1 VWIVLTALRR
11 PYTFVVLAVVI
22 AIFGVRAALLT
33 PTDIFPNIN
42 IPVVSVVWT
51 YNGLLPNDM
60 SGRVIYF
67 YERYLTAQVADIE
80 HIESQSL
87 SGYGVVKVFFQK
99 NVDIAAALA
108 QVTAASQTVLKLL
121 PPGITPPYVLSYNA
135 SSVPILQLALSS
147 KKLPQ
152 MELFD
157 LGQNFIRPQLA
168 TVAGAAVPSPYGG
181 KILQVQIDLDQ
192 QAMQSHNVSADDVL
206 NAVTVQNLILPA
218 GDAKIGKF
226 DWNVALNASPVVL
239 DRIND
244 LPVKK
249 VNDTIIYMRDVA
261 YVHQGSPPQTN
272 LVRVN
277 GSRAVLMTILK
288 AGSASTLS
296 VIDGVKSLLPRVKES
311 LPASL
316 NLHAVGDQSVFVK
329 AAVTGVVREA
339 ALAALLVGAM
349 ILVFLGSWRSTV
361 IILIEIPLA
370 ILFSLTLLSWL
381 DETINVMTLGGLAL
395 AVGILVDDGTVTIE
409 NINYHL
415 EQGKDVRQ
423 AILDGAQQI
432 VIPAFVT
439 LLCLCIVFVPMFQL
453 GGVAGYL
460 FRPLAEAVVFALI
473 GSFILSRTLVPT
485 MAYYLM
491 RGHEEDESHDDDTSS
506 PAPTSSPNPLMRI
519 RQAVGARLVRVRAAC
534 RPLFG
539 LALTALKPL
548 KRMQQ
553 MFDDQFAR
561 LRARYRSL
569 LGLALASPRL
579 FIAGFLGCV
588 ILSFGLWPFLGEN
601 FFPAVDSGQILMH
614 VRAQAGTRIEE
625 TARLFDLV
633 EQIIRQTI
641 PPDQLDNIVDNIGLP
656 FSGINMAYQNTGT
669 IGPEDGDALIGLKE
683 DHAPTET
690 YIKQLRTVLPRQ
702 FPGTTFSFLPA
713 DIVSQIL
720 NFGLPAPIDVQV
732 IGNNQK
738 DNYAYATA
746 LLKRIRTVPGIAD
759 LRIQQV
765 FNYPQINVDV
775 DRTLARDVGLTQRD
789 VANSLLVTLSG
800 SGQVKPNFWLNTK
813 NGVSYPIVA
822 QMPQY
827 RVDTLSDLVN
837 VPITSPETKSPQYLG
852 GLAQI
857 VPGPSPGVVSHYNV
871 QPVIDIYGAVQG
883 RDLGAVS
890 GDIERILDQTRK
902 EVPRGSYVQISG
914 QVRTMTSAY
923 GQLYFGLAGAIL
935 LIYLVIVV
943 NFQSWL
949 DPFII
954 ITALPGALAGI
965 VWMLFMTG
973 TTLSVPA
980 LTGAIMCM
988 GIATANSILLV
999 SFAREGLAQGLDA
1012 GAAALEAGFTR
1023 FRPVLMTALAMII
1036 GMLPMAFALG
1046 EGGEQ
1051 NAPLGRAVIGGLLVA
1066 TVATLFFV
1074 PTVFTVLHS
1083 GRQRQAAPEE
1093 PLTGTAS

>member
-11 PYTFVVLAVVI
+11 PYSFVVLAVVI
-22 AIFGVRAALLT
+22 AIFGVRSALLT

-51 YNGLLPNDM
+51 YTGLLPNDM
-60 SGRVIYF
+60 SGRVIYY
-67 YERYLTAQVADIE
+67 YERTLTAQVGDIE

-87 SGYGVVKVFFQK
+87 SGYGVVRIFFQK

-152 MELFD
+152 MQLFD

-181 KILQVQIDLDQ
+181 KILQVQVDLDQ
-192 QAMQSHNVSADDVL
+192 EEMQAHNVSADDVV
-206 NAVTVQNLILPA
+206 NAISVQNLILPA
-218 GDAKIGKF
+218 GDEKVGKF
-226 DWNVALNASPVVL
+226 DWNVALNASPIL
-239 DRIND
+239 LERIND

-249 VNDTIIYMRDVA
+249 VNDTIIYLHDVA
-261 YVHQGSPPQTN
+261 YVHEGSPPQTN

-288 AGSASTLS
+288 AGAASTLS
-296 VIDGVKSLLPRVKES
+296 VIDGIKSLLPRVEES
-311 LPASL
+311 LPSSL
-316 NLHAVGDQSVFVK
+316 NLHAVGDQSIFVK
-329 AAVTGVVREA
+329 AAVFGVIREA
-339 ALAALLVGAM
+339 ALAASLVGVM
-349 ILVFLGSWRSTV
+349 ILLFLGSWRSTV

-381 DETINVMTLGGLAL
+381 GETVNVMTLGGLAL

-415 EQGKDVRQ
+415 EQGKEIER

-460 FRPLAEAVVFALI
+460 FRPLAEAVVFALV
-473 GSFILSRTLVPT
+473 GSFLLSRTLVPT
-485 MAYYLM
+485 MANYLM
-491 RGHEEDESHDDDTSS
+491 RGHHTSAHDPS
-506 PAPTSSPNPLMRI
+506 APPRRSRN
-519 RQAVGARLVRVRAAC
+519 
-534 RPLFG
+534 
-539 LALTALKPL
+539 PL
-548 KRMQQ
+548 KRFQQ
-553 MFDDQFAR
+553 MFDDRFTQVR
-561 LRARYRSL
+561 TRYRSL
-569 LGLALASPRL
+569 LLLALASPKI
-579 FIAGFLGCV
+579 FMAGFLACV
-588 ILSFGLWPFLGEN
+588 VVSFGLWPFLGQN

-614 VRAQAGTRIEE
+614 VRAQPGTRIEE
-625 TARLFDLV
+625 TARLFDLI
-633 EQIIRQTI
+633 EQTVSHTI

-669 IGPEDGDALIGLKE
+669 IGPEDGDALISLKQ
-683 DHAPTET
+683 DHAPTNK
-690 YIKQLRTVLPRQ
+690 YIKQLRTLLPQ
-702 FPGTTFSFLPA
+702 KFPGTTFSFLPA

-720 NFGLPAPIDVQV
+720 NFGLPAPIDLQI

-738 DNYAYATA
+738 ANYAYATD

-759 LRIQQV
+759 ARIQQV
-765 FNYPQINVDV
+765 FNYPQLNVDV
-775 DRTLARDVGLTQRD
+775 DRTLASEVGLTQRD

-800 SGQVKPNFWLNTK
+800 SAQVHPNFWLNTE

-827 RVDTLSDLVN
+827 RIDTMSDLVN
-837 VPITSPETKSPQYLG
+837 VPITSSDTKTPQYLG
-852 GLAQI
+852 GLARI
-857 VPGPSPGVVSHYNV
+857 TPGPSPGVVSHYNV
-871 QPVIDIYGAVQG
+871 QPVIDIYGAVQE

-890 GDIERILDQTRK
+890 GDIDRILDETRK
-902 EVPRGSYVQISG
+902 EVPRGSYVVLSG
-914 QVRTMTSAY
+914 QVRTMTNAY
-923 GQLYFGLAGAIL
+923 SQLYFGLAGAIV
-935 LIYLVIVV
+935 LIYLVVVV

-954 ITALPGALAGI
+954 ITALPSALAGI

-973 TTLSVPA
+973 TALSVPA

-999 SFAREGLAQGLDA
+999 SFAREGLGQGLDA
-1012 GAAALEAGFTR
+1012 AAAALEASFTR

-1051 NAPLGRAVIGGLLVA
+1051 NAPLGRAVIGGLMVA

-1074 PTVFTVLHS
+1074 PTVFSVLHS
-1083 GRQRQAAPEE
+1083 RHDRRSDAPPQTPRPES
-1093 PLTGTAS
+1093 TA

>member
-1 VWIVLTALRR
+1 MVWQ
-11 PYTFVVLAVVI
+11 
-22 AIFGVRAALLT
+22 
-33 PTDIFPNIN
+33 
-42 IPVVSVVWT
+42 

-60 SGRVIYF
+60 SGRVIYY
-67 YERYLTAQVADIE
+67 YERYMTAQVADIE
-80 HIESQSL
+80 HLESQSL
-87 SGYGVVKVFFQK
+87 NGYGVVKIFFQK
-99 NVDIAAALA
+99 NVNIAAALA

-121 PPGITPPYVLSYNA
+121 PPGITPPYVLSYSA

-152 MELFD
+152 MQLFD
-157 LGQNFIRPQLA
+157 LGQNFIRPQLS

-181 KILQVQIDLDQ
+181 KILQVQVDLDQ
-192 QAMQSHNVSADDVL
+192 EAMQAHNVSADDVV
-206 NAVTVQNLILPA
+206 NTITAQNLVLPA
-218 GDAKIGKF
+218 GDQKLGKF
-226 DWNVALNASPVVL
+226 DWNVALNASPTLL
-239 DRIND
+239 DKIND

-249 VNDTIIYMRDVA
+249 VNGTIIYMHDVA
-261 YVHQGSPPQTN
+261 YVHSGSPPQTN

-288 AGSASTLS
+288 AGAASTLN
-296 VIDGVKSLLPRVKES
+296 VIDGIKSLLPRVEES
-311 LPASL
+311 LPSSL
-316 NLHAVGDQSVFVK
+316 NLHAVGDQSIFVK
-329 AAVTGVVREA
+329 AAVFGVIREA
-339 ALAALLVGAM
+339 ALAAALVGLM
-349 ILVFLGSWRSTV
+349 ILIFLGSWRSTV

-381 DETINVMTLGGLAL
+381 GETVNVMTLGGLAL

-415 EQGKDVRQ
+415 EMGKPIEP
-423 AILDGAQQI
+423 AIMDGAQQI

-460 FRPLAEAVVFALI
+460 FRPLAEAVVFALV
-473 GSFILSRTLVPT
+473 GSFLLSRTLVPT
-485 MAYYLM
+485 MANYLM
-491 RGHEEDESHDDDTSS
+491 RGHHAGHD
-506 PAPTSSPNPLMRI
+506 PAAPPRRSRN
-519 RQAVGARLVRVRAAC
+519 
-534 RPLFG
+534 
-539 LALTALKPL
+539 PL
-548 KRMQQ
+548 KRFQE
-553 MFDDQFAR
+553 MFDDRFAQV
-561 LRARYRSL
+561 RAHYRSL
-569 LGLALASPRL
+569 LSLALASPKI
-579 FIAGFLGCV
+579 FIAGFLACV
-588 ILSFGLWPFLGEN
+588 VVSFGLWPFLGEN

-614 VRAQAGTRIEE
+614 VRAQPGTRIEE
-625 TARLFDLV
+625 TARLFDLI
-633 EQIIRQTI
+633 EQTVRRTI
-641 PPDQLDNIVDNIGLP
+641 PHDQLDNIVDNIGLP

-669 IGPEDGDALIGLKE
+669 IGPEDGDALISLKP
-683 DHAPTET
+683 DHAPTDK
-690 YIKQLRTVLPRQ
+690 YIKELRTILPQ
-702 FPGTTFSFLPA
+702 KFPGATFSFLPA

-720 NFGLPAPIDVQV
+720 NFGLPAPIDLQV

-738 DNYAYATA
+738 ANYAYATR
-746 LLKRIRTVPGIAD
+746 LLKRIRRVPGIAD
-759 LRIQQV
+759 ARIQQV
-765 FNYPQINVDV
+765 LNYPQLNVDV
-775 DRTLARDVGLTQRD
+775 DRTLAGEVGLTQRD

-800 SGQVKPNFWLNTK
+800 SAQVHPNFWLNTE

-827 RVDTLSDLVN
+827 RIDTMSDLAN
-837 VPITSPETKSPQYLG
+837 VPINSAETKVPQYLG
-852 GLAQI
+852 GLARI
-857 VPGPSPGVVSHYNV
+857 TPGPSPGVVSHYNV
-871 QPVIDIYGAVQG
+871 QPVIDIYAAVQE
-883 RDLGAVS
+883 RDLGAVA
-890 GDIERILDQTRK
+890 GDIDRIVNETRK
-902 EVPRGSYVQISG
+902 DVPRGSYVALSG
-914 QVRTMTSAY
+914 QVHTMTGAY
-923 GQLYFGLAGAIL
+923 SQLYFGLAGAIV

-954 ITALPGALAGI
+954 ITALPAALAGI

-999 SFAREGLAQGLDA
+999 SFAREGLEQGLDA
-1012 GAAALEAGFTR
+1012 RAAALQAGFTR
-1023 FRPVLMTALAMII
+1023 FRPVLMTALAMVI

-1074 PTVFTVLHS
+1074 PTVFSVLHS
-1083 GRQRQAAPEE
+1083 RRGRTHAAPEAVPPE
-1093 PLTGTAS
+1093 TTA

>member
-1 VWIVLTALRR
+1 MWIVQIALRR
-11 PYTFVVLAVVI
+11 PYTFVVFGLLI
-22 AIFGVRAALLT
+22 AIFGTLSALRM
-33 PTDIFPNIN
+33 PVDIFPNIN

-60 SGRVIYF
+60 SGRVIYY
-67 YERYLTAQVADIE
+67 YERTLSAQVGDIE

-87 SGYGVVKVFFQK
+87 NGYGVVKIFFQK
-99 NVDIAAALA
+99 NVNIAAALA

-152 MELFD
+152 MQLFD
-157 LGQNFIRPQLA
+157 LGQNFIRPQLS

-181 KILQVQIDLDQ
+181 KILQVQVDLDQ
-192 QAMQSHNVSADDVL
+192 EAMQAHNVSADDVV
-206 NAVTVQNLILPA
+206 NTISVQNLILPA
-218 GDAKIGKF
+218 GDQKLGKF
-226 DWNVALNASPVVL
+226 DWNVALNASPVAL
-239 DRIND
+239 EKIND

-249 VNDTIIYMRDVA
+249 VNGTIIYMHDVA
-261 YVHQGSPPQTN
+261 FVHAGSPPQTN
-272 LVRVN
+272 VVRVN

-288 AGSASTLS
+288 AGAASTLN
-296 VIDGVKSLLPRVKES
+296 VIDGIKLLLPRVEES

-316 NLHAVGDQSVFVK
+316 NLRAVGDQSIFVK
-329 AAVTGVVREA
+329 AAVYGVIREA
-339 ALAALLVGAM
+339 ALAAGLVGLM
-349 ILVFLGSWRSTV
+349 ILMFLGSWRSTV

-370 ILFSLTLLSWL
+370 ILFALTALSWL
-381 DETINVMTLGGLAL
+381 GETINIMTLGGLAL

-409 NINYHL
+409 NINFHL
-415 EQGKDVRQ
+415 EQGKPIER
-423 AILDGAQQI
+423 AIMDGAQQI

-460 FRPLAEAVVFALI
+460 FRPLAEAVVFALV
-473 GSFILSRTLVPT
+473 GSFLLSRTLVPT
-485 MAYYLM
+485 MANYLM
-491 RGHEEDESHDDDTSS
+491 RGHHGGRGHAHGDAETASELSR
-506 PAPTSSPNPLMRI
+506 NPFRHFQ
-519 RQAVGARLVRVRAAC
+519 QAFDVRFARVRE
-534 RPLFG
+534 G
-539 LALTALKPL
+539 
-548 KRMQQ
+548 
-553 MFDDQFAR
+553 
-561 LRARYRSL
+561 YRSL
-569 LGLALASPRL
+569 LLLALASPRL
-579 FIAGFLGCV
+579 FVAGFLACV
-588 ILSFGLWPFLGEN
+588 IISFGLWPFLGKN

-614 VRAQAGTRIEE
+614 VRAQPGTRIEE
-625 TARLFDLV
+625 TARLFDLI
-633 EQIIRQTI
+633 EQTVRHTV
-641 PPDQLDNIVDNIGLP
+641 PPAQLDNIVDNIGLP

-669 IGPEDGDALIGLKE
+669 IGPEDGDALTTLKE
-683 DHAPTET
+683 DHAPTEG
-690 YIKQLRTVLPRQ
+690 YIKQLRTVLPQ
-702 FPGTTFSFLPA
+702 KFPGTTFSFLPA

-732 IGNNQK
+732 IGNDQSAS
-738 DNYAYATA
+738 YAYATD
-746 LLKRIRTVPGIAD
+746 LLKRIRFVPGIAD

-765 FNYPQINVDV
+765 FNYPQINVEV
-775 DRTLARDVGLTQRD
+775 DRTLAGEVGLTQRD

-800 SGQVKPNFWLNTK
+800 SAQVHPNFWLNPA

-827 RVDTLSDLVN
+827 RIDTMSDLVN
-837 VPITSPETKSPQYLG
+837 IPVTSAETKAPQYLG

-857 VPGPSPGVVSHYNV
+857 TPGPSPGVVSHYNV
-871 QPVIDIYGAVQG
+871 QPVIDIFGAVQG

-890 GDIERILDQTRK
+890 GDIDRILQETQNN
-902 EVPRGSYVQISG
+902 VPRGSYVALRG
-914 QVRTMTSAY
+914 QVRTMTDAY
-923 GQLYFGLAGAIL
+923 SQLYFGLAGAIV
-935 LIYLVIVV
+935 LIFLVIVV

-949 DPFII
+949 DPLII
-954 ITALPGALAGI
+954 ISALPGALAGI
-965 VWMLFMTG
+965 VWMLFITG

-999 SFAREGLAQGLDA
+999 SFAREGLAEGLDA
-1012 GAAALEAGFTR
+1012 PAAALEAGFTR

-1074 PTVFTVLHS
+1074 PTLFSVLHS
-1083 GRQRQAAPEE
+1083 RRRRPHAAPETLRPE
-1093 PLTGTAS
+1093 PNG

>member
-11 PYTFVVLAVVI
+11 PYTFIVLAVVI
-22 AIFGVRAALLT
+22 AIFGVRAALMT

-60 SGRVIYF
+60 SGRVIYY
-67 YERYLTAQVADIE
+67 YERTLSAQVGDIE

-87 SGYGVVKVFFQK
+87 NGYGVVKIFFQK

-152 MELFD
+152 MQLFD

-181 KILQVQIDLDQ
+181 KILQVQVDLDQ
-192 QAMQSHNVSADDVL
+192 NAMQAHNVTADDVV
-206 NAVTVQNLILPA
+206 NTISVQNLILPA
-218 GDAKIGKF
+218 GDEKVGKF
-226 DWNVALNASPVVL
+226 DWNVALNASPVL
-239 DRIND
+239 LEKIND

-249 VNDTIIYMRDVA
+249 VNDTIIYMHDVA
-261 YVHQGSPPQTN
+261 YVHTGSPPQTN
-272 LVRVN
+272 IVRVN

-288 AGSASTLS
+288 AGAASTLS
-296 VIDGVKSLLPRVKES
+296 VIEGIKALLPRVEES
-311 LPASL
+311 LPSSL
-316 NLHAVGDQSVFVK
+316 NLHAVGDQSIFVK
-329 AAVTGVVREA
+329 AAVFGVVREA
-339 ALAALLVGAM
+339 ALAAGLVGVM
-349 ILVFLGSWRSTV
+349 ILLFLGSWRSTV

-381 DETINVMTLGGLAL
+381 GETINVMTLGGLAL

-415 EQGKDVRQ
+415 EQGKSIEP
-423 AILDGAQQI
+423 AILDGAQKI

-473 GSFILSRTLVPT
+473 GSFVLSRTLVPT
-485 MAYYLM
+485 MANYLV
-491 RGHEEDESHDDDTSS
+491 RGGHEAADD
-506 PAPTSSPNPLMRI
+506 PAQTPRRTRN
-519 RQAVGARLVRVRAAC
+519 
-534 RPLFG
+534 
-539 LALTALKPL
+539 PL
-548 KRMQQ
+548 KRFQQ
-553 MFDDQFAR
+553 GFEFLFGQFR
-561 LRARYRSL
+561 DHYRAL
-569 LGLALASPRL
+569 LLLALGRPKT
-579 FIAGFLGCV
+579 FIAGFLACV
-588 ILSFGLWPFLGEN
+588 LVSFGLLPFLGEN
-601 FFPAVDSGQILMH
+601 FFPEVDSGQILMH
-614 VRAQAGTRIEE
+614 VRAQPGTRIEE

-633 EQIIRQTI
+633 EQTVRRTI

-669 IGPEDGDALIGLKE
+669 IGPEDGDALISLKE
-683 DHAPTET
+683 GHAPTASF
-690 YIKQLRTVLPRQ
+690 IKQLRTALPQQ

-720 NFGLPAPIDVQV
+720 NFGLPAPVDVQI
-732 IGNNQK
+732 IGRDQAA
-738 DNYAYATA
+738 NYAYATN

-765 FNYPQINVDV
+765 FNYPQLNVDV
-775 DRTLARDVGLTQRD
+775 DRTLASAVGLSQRD
-789 VANSLLVTLSG
+789 VANSLLITLSG
-800 SGQVKPNFWLNTK
+800 SAQVHPNFWLNNE

-827 RVDTLSDLVN
+827 RVDTMSDLVN
-837 VPITSPETKSPQYLG
+837 VPVASSESNAMQYLG

-857 VPGPSPGVVSHYNV
+857 TPGPSPGVVSHYNV
-871 QPVIDIYGAVQG
+871 QPVIDIFGAVQG
-883 RDLGAVS
+883 RDLGALA
-890 GDIERILDQTRK
+890 GDIDRVLQATRK
-902 EVPRGSYVQISG
+902 DVPHGSYVVLRG
-914 QVRTMTSAY
+914 QVHTMTSAY
-923 GQLYFGLAGAIL
+923 NQLYFGLAGAIV

-965 VWMLFMTG
+965 VWMLFVTG

-999 SFAREGLAQGLDA
+999 SFAREGLAQELDSA
-1012 GAAALEAGFTR
+1012 AAALEAGFTR

-1066 TVATLFFV
+1066 TLATLFFV
-1074 PTVFTVLHS
+1074 PTVFSLLHS
-1083 GRQRQAAPEE
+1083 GRRRPGAAPEAPHPE
-1093 PLTGTAS
+1093 PIA

>member
-1 VWIVLTALRR
+1 MWIVVTALKR

-22 AIFGVRAALLT
+22 ALFGIRAALLT

-87 SGYGVVKVFFQK
+87 TGYGVVKIFFQK

-152 MELFD
+152 MQLFD
-157 LGQNFIRPQLA
+157 FGQNFIRPQLA

-181 KILQVQIDLDQ
+181 KILQVQVDLDQ
-192 QAMQSHNVSADDVL
+192 QAMQAHNVSADDVV
-206 NAVTVQNLILPA
+206 NTISVQNLILPA
-218 GDAKIGKF
+218 GDEKVGKF

-239 DRIND
+239 ERIND

-249 VNDTIIYMRDVA
+249 VNGTVIFLHDVA

-272 LVRVN
+272 IVRVN

-288 AGSASTLS
+288 AGTASTLS
-296 VIDGVKSLLPRVKES
+296 VIEGIKSLLPRVEES
-311 LPASL
+311 LPSSL
-316 NLHAVGDQSVFVK
+316 NLHAVGDQSIFVK
-329 AAVTGVVREA
+329 AAVFGVIREA
-339 ALAALLVGAM
+339 ALAAALVGLM
-349 ILVFLGSWRSTV
+349 ILIFLGSWRSTL

-370 ILFSLTLLSWL
+370 ILFSLTALSWL
-381 DETINVMTLGGLAL
+381 GETVNVMTLGGLAL

-415 EQGKDVRQ
+415 EQGKKIET

-460 FRPLAEAVVFALI
+460 FRPLAEAVVFALV
-473 GSFILSRTLVPT
+473 GSFILSRTLVST
-485 MAYYLM
+485 MANYLM
-491 RGHEEDESHDDDTSS
+491 GAEHGG
-506 PAPTSSPNPLMRI
+506 
-519 RQAVGARLVRVRAAC
+519 AVHGTPRVPSRN
-534 RPLFG
+534 
-539 LALTALKPL
+539 PL
-548 KRMQQ
+548 KRFQLA
-553 MFDDQFAR
+553 FDERFGRIRD
-561 LRARYRSL
+561 RYRAL
-569 LGLALASPRL
+569 LLLTVSRPKSFIGVFLA
-579 FIAGFLGCV
+579 CV
-588 ILSFGLWPFLGEN
+588 LLSFGLWPFLGEN

-614 VRAQAGTRIEE
+614 VRAQTGTRIEE
-625 TARLFDLV
+625 TARLFDRI
-633 EQIIRQTI
+633 EQTVRQTI
-641 PPDQLDNIVDNIGLP
+641 PPDQLDAIVDNIGLP

-669 IGPEDGDALIGLKE
+669 IGPEDGDALISLKE
-683 DHAPTET
+683 GHTATADFIRE
-690 YIKQLRTVLPRQ
+690 LRTRLPQQ
-702 FPGTTFSFLPA
+702 FPGATFSFLPA

-732 IGNNQK
+732 IGHDQK
-738 DNYAYATA
+738 ANYAYATE
-746 LLKRIRTVPGIAD
+746 LLKRIRLVSGIAD

-775 DRTLARDVGLTQRD
+775 DRTFAGEVGLTQRD
-789 VANSLLVTLSG
+789 IANSLLVTLSG
-800 SGQVKPNFWLNTK
+800 SAQVHPNFWLNTE

-827 RVDTLSDLVN
+827 RINSMSDLVN
-837 VPITSPETKSPQYLG
+837 VPITSPGTETPQYLG
-852 GLAQI
+852 GLARI
-857 VPGPSPGVVSHYNV
+857 TPGPSPGVVSHYNV

-890 GDIERILDQTRK
+890 TDIERVLQETRK
-902 EVPRGSYVQISG
+902 QVPRGSYVALSG
-914 QVRTMTSAY
+914 QVHTMTSAY
-923 GQLYFGLAGAIL
+923 SQLYFGLAGAIL

-943 NFQSWL
+943 NFQSWV

-965 VWMLFMTG
+965 VWMLFITG

-1012 GAAALEAGFTR
+1012 ASAALEAGFTR

-1066 TVATLFFV
+1066 TLATLFFV

-1083 GRQRQAAPEE
+1083 RQVRRPEASPEAEPAAP
-1093 PLTGTAS
+1093 A

>member
-1 VWIVLTALRR
+1 MWIVVTALKR
-11 PYTFVVLAVVI
+11 PYTFVVLAIVI
-22 AIFGVRAALLT
+22 ALFGVRAALLT

-87 SGYGVVKVFFQK
+87 TGYGVVKIFFRK

-135 SSVPILQLALSS
+135 TSVPILQLALSS

-152 MELFD
+152 MQLFD
-157 LGQNFIRPQLA
+157 FGQNFIRPQLS

-181 KILQVQIDLDQ
+181 KILQVQVDLDQ
-192 QAMQSHNVSADDVL
+192 QAMQAHNVSADDVV
-206 NAVTVQNLILPA
+206 NTITVQNLILPA
-218 GDAKIGKF
+218 GDEKVGKF

-239 DRIND
+239 EKIND

-249 VNDTIIYMRDVA
+249 VNGTVIFLHDVA

-288 AGSASTLS
+288 AGAASTLS
-296 VIDGVKSLLPRVKES
+296 VIEGVKSLLPRIEES
-311 LPASL
+311 LPTSL
-316 NLHAVGDQSVFVK
+316 NLHAVGDQSIFVK
-329 AAVTGVVREA
+329 AAVFGVIREA
-339 ALAALLVGAM
+339 ALAAALVGLM
-349 ILVFLGSWRSTV
+349 ILIFLGSWRSTV

-370 ILFSLTLLSWL
+370 ILFSLTALSWL
-381 DETINVMTLGGLAL
+381 GETINVMTLGGLAL

-415 EQGKDVRQ
+415 EQGKEIET

-460 FRPLAEAVVFALI
+460 FRPLAEAVVFALV

-485 MAYYLM
+485 MANYLM
-491 RGHEEDESHDDDTSS
+491 AGEHAVAGHGE
-506 PAPTSSPNPLMRI
+506 PPPTRWRNPFRRFQLAFDRRFERI
-519 RQAVGARLVRVRAAC
+519 R
-534 RPLFG
+534 
-539 LALTALKPL
+539 
-548 KRMQQ
+548 
-553 MFDDQFAR
+553 D
-561 LRARYRSL
+561 RYRSL
-569 LGLALASPRL
+569 LLLALGHPKT
-579 FIAGFLGCV
+579 FIAAFLACV
-588 ILSFGLWPFLGEN
+588 LLSFGLWPFLGEN

-614 VRAQAGTRIEE
+614 VRGQAGTRIEE
-625 TARLFDLV
+625 TARLFDRI
-633 EQIIRQTI
+633 EQTVRQTI
-641 PPDQLDNIVDNIGLP
+641 PPEQLDNIVDNIGLP

-669 IGPEDGDALIGLKE
+669 IGPEDGDTLISLKE
-683 DHAPTET
+683 GHASTET
-690 YIKQLRTVLPRQ
+690 FIKQLRTILPKQ
-702 FPGTTFSFLPA
+702 FPGATFSFLPA

-732 IGNNQK
+732 IGHDQK
-738 DNYAYATA
+738 ANYAYATD
-746 LLKRIRTVPGIAD
+746 LLKRIRLISGIAD

-765 FNYPQINVDV
+765 FNYPQINVNV
-775 DRTLARDVGLTQRD
+775 DRTFAGAVGLSQRD
-789 VANSLLVTLSG
+789 IANSLLVTLSG
-800 SGQVKPNFWLNTK
+800 SAQVHPNFWLNNE

-827 RVDTLSDLVN
+827 RIDSISDLVN
-837 VPITSPETKSPQYLG
+837 VPITSAGTETPQYLG

-857 VPGPSPGVVSHYNV
+857 TPGPSPGVVSHYNV
-871 QPVIDIYGAVQG
+871 QPVVDIYGAVQG

-890 GDIERILDQTRK
+890 GDIDRILQETRK
-902 EVPRGSYVQISG
+902 DVPRGSYVVLRG

-923 GQLYFGLAGAIL
+923 SQLYFGLAGAIL

-943 NFQSWL
+943 NFQSWV

-999 SFAREGLAQGLDA
+999 SFAREGLTVGLDA
-1012 GAAALEAGFTR
+1012 SSAALEAGFTR
-1023 FRPVLMTALAMII
+1023 LRPVLMTALAMII

-1074 PTVFTVLHS
+1074 PTVFAVLHS
-1083 GRQRQAAPEE
+1083 RQDRRREASPGAANAAAPV
-1093 PLTGTAS
+1093 

>member
-1 VWIVLTALRR
+1 MWIVLTALRR

-22 AIFGVRAALLT
+22 ALFGARAALLT
-33 PTDIFPNIN
+33 PADVFPNID

-51 YNGLLPNDM
+51 YNGLLPKDM

-67 YERYLTAQVADIE
+67 YERYLTAQVADIQ
-80 HIESQSL
+80 HIESQSFT
-87 SGYGVVKVFFQK
+87 GYGVVKIFFQK
-99 NVDIAAALA
+99 NVHIAAALA

-152 MELFD
+152 MQLFD

-192 QAMQSHNVSADDVL
+192 QAMQAHGVSADDVL
-206 NAVTVQNLILPA
+206 NAVSVQNLILPA
-218 GDAKIGKF
+218 GDAKVGKF
-226 DWNVALNASPVVL
+226 DWNVALNASPVAL
-239 DRIND
+239 EQIND
-244 LPVKK
+244 LPLKK
-249 VNDTIIYMRDVA
+249 VNNTIIYVHDVA
-261 YVHQGSPPQTN
+261 YVHEGSPPQTN

-288 AGSASTLS
+288 AGSASTLN
-296 VIDGVKSLLPRVKES
+296 VIDGIKSLLPRVEES
-311 LPASL
+311 LPSSL
-316 NLHAVGDQSVFVK
+316 SLHAVGDQSVFVK
-329 AAVTGVVREA
+329 AAVFGVIREA
-339 ALAALLVGAM
+339 ALAAVLVGVM

-381 DETINVMTLGGLAL
+381 GETINVMTLGGLAL

-415 EQGKDVRQ
+415 EQGKDVRT

-460 FRPLAEAVVFALI
+460 FQPLAEAVVFALI
-473 GSFILSRTLVPT
+473 GSFLLSRTLVPT

-491 RGHEEDESHDDDTSS
+491 RGHQSGHDSAQPS
-506 PAPTSSPNPLMRI
+506 
-519 RQAVGARLVRVRAAC
+519 
-534 RPLFG
+534 
-539 LALTALKPL
+539 TANSRNPL
-548 KRMQQ
+548 KRFQQ
-553 MFDDQFAR
+553 FFDDRFAR
-561 LRARYRSL
+561 VRARYRWL
-569 LGLALASPRL
+569 LTLALASPKT
-579 FIAGFLGCV
+579 FVAGFLACV
-588 ILSFGLWPFLGEN
+588 VLSFGLWPFLGEN

-614 VRAQAGTRIEE
+614 VRAQPGTRIEE

-633 EQIIRQTI
+633 EQTVRQTI
-641 PPDQLDNIVDNIGLP
+641 PPNQLDNIVDNIGLP

-669 IGPEDGDALIGLKE
+669 IGPEEGDALITLKE
-683 DHAPTET
+683 DHAPSDSF
-690 YIKQLRTVLPRQ
+690 IKQLRTVLPQ
-702 FPGTTFSFLPA
+702 KFPGTTFAFLPA

-732 IGNNQK
+732 IGNDQK
-738 DNYAYATA
+738 ANYAYATN

-765 FNYPQINVDV
+765 FNYPQLNVNV
-775 DRTLARDVGLTQRD
+775 DRTLAGEVGLTQRD
-789 VANSLLVTLSG
+789 IANSLLVTLSG
-800 SGQVKPNFWLNTK
+800 SGQVRPNFWLNPR

-827 RVDTLSDLVN
+827 RINSMSDLSN
-837 VPITSPETKSPQYLG
+837 VPITSPETQTPRYLG

-857 VPGPSPGVVSHYNV
+857 TPGPSPGVVSHYNV
-871 QPVIDIYGAVQG
+871 QPVIDIYGAIQG

-890 GDIERILDQTRK
+890 GDIDRILSETRK
-902 EVPRGSYVQISG
+902 DVPRGSYVALSG
-914 QVRTMTSAY
+914 QVRTMASAY
-923 GQLYFGLAGAIL
+923 SQLYFGLAGAVV

-980 LTGAIMCM
+980 LTGAVMCM

-1012 GAAALEAGFTR
+1012 TAAALEAGFTR

-1036 GMLPMAFALG
+1036 GMLPMALALG

-1074 PTVFTVLHS
+1074 PTVFSLLHARGGRLLAEPHPSQPASTV
-1083 GRQRQAAPEE
+1083 
-1093 PLTGTAS
+1093 

>member
-1 VWIVLTALRR
+1 VWIVVTALKR
-11 PYTFVVLAVVI
+11 PYTFVVLAIVI
-22 AIFGVRAALLT
+22 ALFGVRAALLT

-87 SGYGVVKVFFQK
+87 TGYGVVKIFFRK

-135 SSVPILQLALSS
+135 TSVPILQLALSS

-152 MELFD
+152 MQLFD
-157 LGQNFIRPQLA
+157 FGQNFIRPQLS

-181 KILQVQIDLDQ
+181 KILQVQVDLDQ
-192 QAMQSHNVSADDVL
+192 QAMQAHNVSADDVV
-206 NAVTVQNLILPA
+206 NTITVQNLILPA
-218 GDAKIGKF
+218 GDEKVGKF

-239 DRIND
+239 EKIND

-249 VNDTIIYMRDVA
+249 VNGTVIFLHDVA

-288 AGSASTLS
+288 AGAASTLS
-296 VIDGVKSLLPRVKES
+296 VIEGVKSLLPRIEES
-311 LPASL
+311 LPTSL
-316 NLHAVGDQSVFVK
+316 NLHAVGDQSIFVK
-329 AAVTGVVREA
+329 AAVFGVIREA
-339 ALAALLVGAM
+339 ALAAALVGLM
-349 ILVFLGSWRSTV
+349 ILIFLGSWRSTV

-370 ILFSLTLLSWL
+370 ILFSLTALSWL
-381 DETINVMTLGGLAL
+381 GETINVMTLGGLAL

-415 EQGKDVRQ
+415 EQGKEIET

-460 FRPLAEAVVFALI
+460 FRPLAEAVVFALV

-485 MAYYLM
+485 MANYLM
-491 RGHEEDESHDDDTSS
+491 AGEHAVAGHGE
-506 PAPTSSPNPLMRI
+506 PPPTRWRNPFRRFQLAFDRRFERI
-519 RQAVGARLVRVRAAC
+519 R
-534 RPLFG
+534 
-539 LALTALKPL
+539 
-548 KRMQQ
+548 
-553 MFDDQFAR
+553 D
-561 LRARYRSL
+561 RYRSL
-569 LGLALASPRL
+569 LLLALGHPKT
-579 FIAGFLGCV
+579 FIAAFLACV
-588 ILSFGLWPFLGEN
+588 LLSFGLWPFLGEN

-614 VRAQAGTRIEE
+614 VRGQAGTRIEE
-625 TARLFDLV
+625 TARLFDRI
-633 EQIIRQTI
+633 EQTVRQTI
-641 PPDQLDNIVDNIGLP
+641 PPEQLDNIVDNIGLP

-669 IGPEDGDALIGLKE
+669 IGPEDGDTLISLKE
-683 DHAPTET
+683 GHASTET
-690 YIKQLRTVLPRQ
+690 FIKQLRTILPKQ
-702 FPGTTFSFLPA
+702 FPGATFSFLPA

-732 IGNNQK
+732 IGHDQK
-738 DNYAYATA
+738 ANYAYATD
-746 LLKRIRTVPGIAD
+746 LLKRIRLISGIAD

-765 FNYPQINVDV
+765 FNYPQINVNV
-775 DRTLARDVGLTQRD
+775 DRTFAGAVGLSQRD
-789 VANSLLVTLSG
+789 IANSLLVTLSG
-800 SGQVKPNFWLNTK
+800 SAQVHPNFWLNNE

-827 RVDTLSDLVN
+827 RIDSISDLVN
-837 VPITSPETKSPQYLG
+837 VPITSAGTETPQYLG

-857 VPGPSPGVVSHYNV
+857 TPGPSPGVVSHYNV
-871 QPVIDIYGAVQG
+871 QPVVDIYGAVQG

-890 GDIERILDQTRK
+890 GDIDRILQETRK
-902 EVPRGSYVQISG
+902 DVPRGSYVVLRG

-923 GQLYFGLAGAIL
+923 SQLYFGLAGAIL

-943 NFQSWL
+943 NFQSWV

-999 SFAREGLAQGLDA
+999 SFAREGLTVGLDA
-1012 GAAALEAGFTR
+1012 SSAALEAGFTR
-1023 FRPVLMTALAMII
+1023 LRPVLMTALAMII

-1074 PTVFTVLHS
+1074 PTVFAVLHS
-1083 GRQRQAAPEE
+1083 RQDRRREASPGAANAAAPV
-1093 PLTGTAS
+1093 